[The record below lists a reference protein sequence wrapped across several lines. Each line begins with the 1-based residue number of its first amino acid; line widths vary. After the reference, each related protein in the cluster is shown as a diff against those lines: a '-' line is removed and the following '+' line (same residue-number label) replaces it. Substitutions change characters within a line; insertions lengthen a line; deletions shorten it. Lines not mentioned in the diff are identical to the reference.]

1 MKKTVI
7 LLAVLL
13 VLTAGSSG
21 GLSLAQAS
29 PFPFTEATWDSS
41 IEDLITLH
49 GSEPSEEY
57 QSNLGGP
64 CYIFRNI
71 SYNGMNGFIRYLY
84 NDKNELSEVFFDVNF
99 SSAEQALQA
108 YNDFC
113 NLYSQKYGKSGY
125 SMDENGVI
133 ANVWYRKNGNVGVM
147 VSNVLNIHLLRIT
160 YASPE
165 ISTKTP
171 PTQ

>member
-13 VLTAGSSG
+13 VLTAGSIG
-21 GLSLAQAS
+21 GLSLAQTS

-41 IEDLITLH
+41 IEDLISLH
-49 GSEPSEEY
+49 GCEPSEEY
-57 QSNLGGP
+57 QSNFGGP

-71 SYNGMNGFIRYLY
+71 SYNGLNGFIRYLY
-84 NDKNELSEVFFDVNF
+84 NDKNELAEVFFDVNF
-99 SSAEQALQA
+99 SSAEKALQA
-108 YNDFC
+108 YNDCYNSYF
-113 NLYSQKYGKSGY
+113 QKYGKSGY

-133 ANVWYRKNGNVGVM
+133 GNVWYRNSGNVGIM

-165 ISTKTP
+165 ISTANP
-171 PTQ
+171 PA